1 MLTVRWG
8 FNRFFTTSFP
18 TSSAGFNLTTLGL
31 PASLA
36 AATPDAAFPA
46 VTMSDVAS
54 FGGGTTTRDVYY
66 SRSFNATIS
75 KFLGRHSVKA
85 GFDFRTLHDDGTP
98 AVGPT
103 SLGFSDVFTRATPQ
117 VSTAGTGA
125 SLATMLLGY
134 PTSGSMNVVA
144 NFNDFLRYYGGF
156 VQDDFRITSKLTV
169 NFGLRFEHE
178 SGIREANNKLIV
190 GFNST
195 VASPLQQNVTGV
207 QIPGQVQYAGVN
219 GNPLE
224 TGNALGV
231 KPAPRVGFAYAAD
244 GKTVVRGGYGIYW
257 APSFFSFQ
265 NTIGYSQTTSIITST
280 DGNFHP
286 AATLSN
292 PYPSGLLQ
300 LTGNTLGG
308 LSGIGQAI
316 TVFSPTSQSAGYV
329 QEYSLEV
336 QRQAPAG
343 FVFTLG
349 ALGSHSLHLNEST
362 LVQNSFWH
370 PPFWTGEAA
379 QEPDAGGLKLRR

>member
-1 MLTVRWG
+1 
-8 FNRFFTTSFP
+8 
-18 TSSAGFNLTTLGL
+18 
-31 PASLA
+31 
-36 AATPDAAFPA
+36 
-46 VTMSDVAS
+46 
-54 FGGGTTTRDVYY
+54 
-66 SRSFNATIS
+66 
-75 KFLGRHSVKA
+75 
-85 GFDFRTLHDDGTP
+85 
-98 AVGPT
+98 
-103 SLGFSDVFTRATPQ
+103 
-117 VSTAGTGA
+117 
-125 SLATMLLGY
+125 
-134 PTSGSMNVVA
+134 
-144 NFNDFLRYYGGF
+144 
-156 VQDDFRITSKLTV
+156 
-169 NFGLRFEHE
+169 
-178 SGIREANNKLIV
+178 
-190 GFNST
+190 
-195 VASPLQQNVTGV
+195 
-207 QIPGQVQYAGVN
+207 VN

-300 LTGNTLGG
+300 PTGNTVGG

-362 LVQNSFWH
+362 LVQNSVWH